1 MSKAEGV
8 CEGETT
14 ESSVAFPERPVG
26 LAFMTLLVAMP
37 YFINAGSSFVRI
49 AARSPDY
56 FIVFVMPP
64 LFALIFAFLAGSW
77 WRPLASPRPIA
88 AALNVVL
95 RTGVIVTGSLIA
107 GFVLSHVLGA
117 LWGLVTEPERTLTFL
132 RTASGADH
140 VEAIAARFK
149 QAFIDGG
156 WGVLAAIIGA
166 RAIRALVWPLGPPD
180 AAGPPHPDG

>member
-1 MSKAEGV
+1 MGKEAMDDAIAQPGV
-8 CEGETT
+8 
-14 ESSVAFPERPVG
+14 SFPEQPVG

-37 YFINAGSSFVRI
+37 YFINAGSSFVRV

-77 WRPLASPRPIA
+77 WRPLASRRPAA

-107 GFVLSHVLGA
+107 GFVLAHVLGA
-117 LWGLVTEPERTLTFL
+117 VWGLVTEPERTLAFL
-132 RTASGADH
+132 RTATAADH
-140 VEAIAARFK
+140 VEAIAGRFK

-166 RAIRALVWPLGPPD
+166 RAIRAFVWPLGPPD
-180 AAGPPHPDG
+180 PAGPADPAG